1 MDQATL
7 LAGVLLFLSGVVA
20 VVYGIGI
27 NLQGM
32 MARGATE
39 YTGIT
44 FFITYWSLI
53 LIAGLVLA
61 VAGARKK

>member
-1 MDQATL
+1 M
-7 LAGVLLFLSGVVA
+7 
-20 VVYGIGI
+20 YGIGI

-32 MARGATE
+32 MARGATN
-39 YTGIT
+39 YTGIM
-44 FFITYWSLI
+44 FFVTYWFLI